1 METSKLEKLRNE
13 IDHIDTLILSLLAQR
28 FTITEEIGIY
38 KAENNLHAQDRN
50 RESEQFKKIIQI
62 AQSNGLHPE
71 YASEIYRCVMDIV
84 ISRHEEIKQLK
95 D

>member
-1 METSKLEKLRNE
+1 METSKLNRLRND
-13 IDHIDTLILSLLAQR
+13 IDHIDRLIIFLLAQR

-62 AQSNGLHPE
+62 AQSNGLNPD
-71 YASEIYRCVMDIV
+71 YASEIYRCVMNLV